1 MKPSF
6 STATL
11 KRAQI
16 IVQKIEKLEAE
27 LAQLLEGAPSATS
40 RKKAAG
46 VPRKSRVSRK
56 ATGAGAEKVVGSRKK
71 RAAKQGSKPVSKRGS
86 KRAAKRVSGKE

>member
-1 MKPSF
+1 MTPSF

-27 LAQLLEGAPSATS
+27 LAQLLGEAPAAPA
-40 RKKAAG
+40 RQKAAG

-56 ATGAGAEKVVGSRKK
+56 ATEAGAEKVVGSRKK
-71 RAAKQGSKPVSKRGS
+71 RAAKQGSKRAAKRGS
-86 KRAAKRVSGKE
+86 KRAAKRASGKE

>member
-1 MKPSF
+1 MTPSF

-16 IVQKIEKLEAE
+16 IVEKIEKLEAE
-27 LAQLLEGAPSATS
+27 LAQLLEGTPTATA

-46 VPRKSRVSRK
+46 VPKKSRGARK
-56 ATGAGAEKVVGSRKK
+56 AVEAEKVVGSRKK
-71 RAAKQGSKPVSKRGS
+71 RVAKRGSKRGS
-86 KRAAKRVSGKE
+86 KRAAKRASGKE